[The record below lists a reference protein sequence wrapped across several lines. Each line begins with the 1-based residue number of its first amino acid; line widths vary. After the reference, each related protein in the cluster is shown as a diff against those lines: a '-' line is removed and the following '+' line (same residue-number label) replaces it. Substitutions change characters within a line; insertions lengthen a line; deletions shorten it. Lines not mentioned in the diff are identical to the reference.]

1 MRKLIQSG
9 RSKKDRNCIDRNKN
23 KNKRND
29 DVCNSDNNYLTEEIE
44 DSDFDNKSGGINAD
58 SDGS

>member
-9 RSKKDRNCIDRNKN
+9 RSKKDRNYIDRNKN

-44 DSDFDNKSGGINAD
+44 DSDFDNNSGGINAD